1 MADIVNL
8 RTYRTNALEQ
18 RAFGPWHKRFGE
30 LYNQNTRLSDLS
42 DRTLYFL
49 ALPGEEN
56 AIAFY
61 ELIMGIQDLGSAVK
75 FNYLESKEQMMV
87 MDIHLF
93 LGDQVRFE
101 MLQRL
106 NWLTSYPCIQYSLL
120 EMVQGFDKVKVA
132 CTEKSP
138 KLAESHPDFAAYNK
152 LGGGDKEVFIRRML
166 PQALKTYQEKLG
178 L

>member
-1 MADIVNL
+1 MANIVNL

-18 RAFGPWHKRFGE
+18 KAFGPWHKRFGE
-30 LYNQNTRLSDLS
+30 RYSQKTRIVDLS

-56 AIAFY
+56 AVAFY
-61 ELIMGIQDLGSAVK
+61 ELIMGILDLGSAVK
-75 FNYLESKEQMMV
+75 FYYLENKEQMMV

-93 LGDQVRFE
+93 LADQVRFE

-106 NWLTSYPCIQYSLL
+106 NWLTSYPCSEPSLL
-120 EMVQGFDKVKVA
+120 EMVRDFDKVKAA
-132 CTEKSP
+132 CMIKSP
-138 KLAESHPDFAAYNK
+138 KLAESHSDFAAYSK
-152 LGGGDKEVFIRRML
+152 LAEGDKEVFIRRML
-166 PQALKTYQEKLG
+166 PQALKIYKEKLR